1 LSLRDNHHQI
11 ATDFLIQIVALF
23 SPRLSRYSPRSDI
36 QNSRSLFKVCR
47 KTPDHI
53 GHVNR
58 LGVLDVLQTMVLI
71 EGNNSI
77 ALIEVVPR
85 TRPEIPSADSDEGA
99 RL

>member
-1 LSLRDNHHQI
+1 MCDEGFAGFQGNDGKPFVLQ
-11 ATDFLIQIVALF
+11 AFGVPAG
-23 SPRLSRYSPRSDI
+23 PRSDI